1 MALPSADVGNP
12 QEEIINAAEKLLV
25 DEGPQKATVR
35 AITQLAGV
43 NVGAINYHFGSRDGL
58 MSVICARHMRDSNE
72 DMLARLRDL
81 EGAKERAS
89 VKQIFEPIVQT
100 AFTVWLQDDVLR
112 GLRNFLFVDRKLVH
126 KLDVSQMSQ
135 VYEQMQDALGEAC
148 PGLSAQQVRR
158 RFRFAMGVV
167 MQEVRTHD
175 YNLAVDAGEALI
187 GDLLEFVAGGF
198 CYEDHRE

>member
-1 MALPSADVGNP
+1 MEWRRFCVGISLIAVIIAVALLSTKGLNFGIDFKGGSLFEIQTKSGVVDIPDLRSRVGGLGLGEVQIQGLDEP
-12 QEEIINAAEKLLV
+12 TDALIRVEEQEGGETAQQEAAGKV
-25 DEGPQKATVR
+25 
-35 AITQLAGV
+35 
-43 NVGAINYHFGSRDGL
+43 
-58 MSVICARHMRDSNE
+58 
-72 DMLARLRDL
+72 
-81 EGAKERAS
+81 
-89 VKQIFEPIVQT
+89 
-100 AFTVWLQDDVLR
+100 
-112 GLRNFLFVDRKLVH
+112 
-126 KLDVSQMSQ
+126 
-135 VYEQMQDALGEAC
+135 QDALGEAC